1 MTKIMKNY
9 LFIIA
14 SLPILFITSCS
25 TQLRGISE
33 TSRITFFNFGKY
45 EEEGFKISPYS
56 WDGNDFTW
64 IGEFSLEF
72 QPEII
77 IKKYETNNRSEYYS
91 PNYNINNE
99 PTTVEVPMQK
109 QLDVDY
115 MLDIFVDAAKRRGA
129 DAAIN
134 FRIETEYHDVNLS
147 AEGNKQ
153 YIMPA
158 RIYIMTAYLIKR

>member
-1 MTKIMKNY
+1 
-9 LFIIA
+9 
-14 SLPILFITSCS
+14 
-25 TQLRGISE
+25 
-33 TSRITFFNFGKY
+33 
-45 EEEGFKISPYS
+45 
-56 WDGNDFTW
+56 
-64 IGEFSLEF
+64 
-72 QPEII
+72 
-77 IKKYETNNRSEYYS
+77 
-91 PNYNINNE
+91 
-99 PTTVEVPMQK
+99 MQK